1 MSIYKDYLKTKKYYI
16 NETAFKMLMQK
27 RIYKVLIICSNY
39 DFYMLEEDGRID
51 EQIFEE
57 YVSLNLRY
65 PPVFVHASSSE
76 KAMRILKKDNI
87 DMVITMLSI
96 DDTDAFKLSKII
108 KEHNPRIPIIVLT
121 HFSRE
126 VRLRMGKEDLSAIDY
141 VFSWLGDTEILLA
154 IIKLLE
160 DKMNARNDIDIVGV
174 QTILLVEDNIRFY
187 SSYLPNIYKI
197 VLQQSQ
203 DFKQEGA
210 NEFQQMLRKRGRPK
224 IILATNYDDAVKY
237 YEKYKHNMLGVI
249 TDVRYK
255 RNGKEEP
262 EAGFQFY
269 NHIRKDNK
277 HLPVLIQS
285 SEIENKET
293 AEKIGALFIS
303 KNSSKLNKELST
315 FIRRN
320 FAFGDF
326 IFRKPD
332 RSIMGR
338 ASNLKEFQR
347 LILTIPDESLI
358 YHSEKNDFSRWFSA
372 RALFSLGSIF
382 RDAQIDDFDNC
393 DEVREYMHNEM
404 SKYRLNRG
412 RGIITKYSNK
422 NFDKYCMF
430 SRIGDGS
437 LGGKARGLA
446 FIDSIIKK
454 HQILYQFEN
463 VAITIPRTIVL
474 STEVFD
480 EFMDKNNL
488 YGVALSESDDNEIL
502 EAFNRATLPENIIP
516 ALHEYLDINNKPLA
530 VRSSSVL
537 EDSHYQP
544 FAGIYSTYMVPFS
557 DYREQMMSM
566 LCQAIKSVY
575 ASTFFK
581 NSKAYMKAT
590 KNVIDEEKM
599 GILIQEV
606 CGSQYGNRF
615 YPTLSGVARS
625 INFYP
630 IDPEK
635 PEDGTVSI
643 ALGLGKQIVDGGKS
657 LRFSP
662 KYPKKVLQVSNPNMA
677 LRDTQKFFYSINT
690 DIEEFKLSTDDGIN
704 LERLKI
710 KVAEDDKS
718 ISHIASTFDYQ
729 DSILRDGVNYSG
741 KKLITFANILKY
753 NSFPLAEIIETLL
766 RIGAQEMNNPVE
778 IEFAANLNTK
788 PGEPFIF
795 NFLQIRPIVENE
807 ETASVDISKDK
818 KEDWLLKSDTALG
831 NGIIKDVYDIIYIK
845 PNTFDAANNPL
856 IVPILERLNNDF
868 TKADKNYIL
877 VGPGRWGSSDHW
889 LGIPIKW
896 SQISQARVI
905 IESGLKDYR
914 IDPSQGTHFFQNL
927 TSFRVGYFTIN
938 PFINDGFFD
947 TDFLD
952 SKPAKYED
960 EFLRHVQ
967 FKHPMEIK
975 IDGKNN
981 KALIK
986 KPKKI
991 QQAY

>member
-1 MSIYKDYLKTKKYYI
+1 MSIYRNYLKTKKYYI

-65 PPVFVHASSSE
+65 PPVFKHANTSE
-76 KAMRILKKDNI
+76 KAMRVLKKDNI

-96 DDTDAFKLSKII
+96 DDTDAFKLSKVI
-108 KEHNPRIPIIVLT
+108 KDFNPRIPIVVLT

-126 VRLRMGKEDLSAIDY
+126 VRLRMGREDLSAVDY
-141 VFSWLGDTEILLA
+141 VFSWLGDTDILLA

-160 DKMNARNDIDIVGV
+160 DKMNARNDIEIVGV

-224 IILATNYDDAVKY
+224 IILATNYEDAVKY
-237 YEKYKHNMLGVI
+237 YEKYKQNMLGVI

-255 RNGKEEP
+255 RNGEEVP
-262 EAGFQFY
+262 DAGFQFY
-269 NHIRKDNK
+269 EHIRKDNK
-277 HLPVLIQS
+277 YLPVLIQS

-293 AEKIGALFIS
+293 ADKIGALFIS

-315 FIRRN
+315 FIKRN

-332 RSIMGR
+332 RSVMGR

-347 LILTIPDESLI
+347 QILTIPDESLR

-382 RDAQIDDFDNC
+382 KDAQIGDFANC
-393 DEVREYMHNEM
+393 DEVRQYMHNEM

-422 NFDKYCMF
+422 NFDKYCIF

-446 FIDSIIKK
+446 FIDGIIKK
-454 HQILYQFEN
+454 HQILYQFDN
-463 VAITIPRTIVL
+463 VVITIPRTIVL

-488 YGVALSESDDNEIL
+488 YGVALSDSDDNEIL

-516 ALHEYLDINNKPLA
+516 SLHEFLDINNTPLA

-544 FAGIYSTYMVPFS
+544 FAGIYSTYMVPYS
-557 DYREQMMSM
+557 DYRDQMMGM
-566 LCQAIKSVY
+566 LCLAIKSVY

-581 NSKAYMKAT
+581 NSKAYMKVT

-599 GILIQEV
+599 GIIIQEV

-615 YPTLSGVARS
+615 YPTLSGVGRS

-630 IDPEK
+630 IAPEK
-635 PEDGTVSI
+635 PEDGTCSI
-643 ALGLGKQIVDGGKS
+643 ALGLGRQIVDGGKS

-662 KYPKKVLQVSNPNMA
+662 KYPKKVLQVSDPNLA
-677 LRDTQKFFYSINT
+677 LRDTQKFFFSINT
-690 DIEEFKLSTDDGIN
+690 DIEEFKISTDDGIN
-704 LERLKI
+704 LQRLKI
-710 KVAEDDKS
+710 KAAEEDKS

-729 DSILRDGVNYSG
+729 DSILRDGVNYPG
-741 KKLITFANILKY
+741 KKLITFANVLKY

-778 IEFAANLNTK
+778 IEFAANLNVK

-807 ETASVDISKDK
+807 DTISVDLSKDK

-831 NGIIKDVYDIIYIK
+831 NGIINDVFDIIYIK
-845 PNTFDAANNPL
+845 PNSFDAANNPL
-856 IVPILERLNNDF
+856 IVPILDRLNNEF
-868 TKADKNYIL
+868 AKVDKNYIL

-938 PFINDGFFD
+938 PFINDGYFD
-947 TDFLD
+947 TEFLD

-960 EFLRHVQ
+960 QYLRHVQ

-991 QQAY
+991 K